1 MNLVGQ
7 FHWTGNHI
15 DISDLAKLVKES
27 CSACSTKTQKGET
40 ILSESQIEQW
50 NNEIVGDWVHEES
63 SEKTS
68 YGNTPGGKSPSEKNA
83 IRSIRLYQLFMSFSP
98 NGEATGKHY
107 VHKVIVNNGEKT
119 VEKADSALFRGLWRL
134 AHNTLFVDGQD
145 SIVWPGSLILGKTP
159 TYQKRFII
167 QKIEEDVIYYYD
179 QEAPNNIDVY
189 FTRKPILESSF
200 K

>member
-1 MNLVGQ
+1 
-7 FHWTGNHI
+7 
-15 DISDLAKLVKES
+15 
-27 CSACSTKTQKGET
+27 
-40 ILSESQIEQW
+40 
-50 NNEIVGDWVHEES
+50 
-63 SEKTS
+63 
-68 YGNTPGGKSPSEKNA
+68 
-83 IRSIRLYQLFMSFSP
+83 MSFSP
-98 NGEATGKHY
+98 KGEATGKHY